1 LKNIF
6 FVAAFFVVAISLAAI
21 GYVVWDRSRIP
32 TEDELHNA
40 VAKGDLTLITRY
52 ASILLESE
60 KATDAQLLKIGEG
73 LQRVGLLE
81 DAIAAYSK
89 VSGADAKKRS
99 TARWAIGEIHLFQSR
114 LIESLKAFDESLTLD
129 DANDKARDRR
139 IYILHLTGQRW
150 KALPDVLWFTDRDN
164 WDFDRMRFVG
174 NHAKPVEEPGLLQ
187 DHLKK
192 TPSDPLTKLG
202 LARIAVREGRYQDAI
217 DLISKEILVPSPELV
232 EAHVQLGL
240 ALLATTPEELRVW
253 NSKLPKESDE
263 HPDVWWIRG
272 KFAMFNKDVTGAS
285 RCFGEAIR
293 LDPDHHAAIV
303 AMAQSLAMKGDSQ
316 DSQRFQERAEI
327 LERLLSQLDQVNPK
341 TSYFPPVEQMAI
353 MTHQLGR
360 LSEAWAWTRM
370 GLVLDSKSKSL
381 RAIYNEL
388 KEPFVKGGNRLPRYT
403 DVTHLVS
410 GDAYR
415 DLPLPNL
422 SVTENQSSGANP
434 LSSHF
439 APVST
444 GLIDRLS
451 VTESGIDFVYFC
463 SRPEPIV
470 GRRMHESTGGGVGV
484 IDYDRDGWPDL
495 FFSQGCEW
503 PQKMTN
509 EAYVDQLYRNQSGNV
524 QRSAIFTS
532 VGEKAGVK
540 ESGFGQGVAVGD
552 VNSDGFSDLYVANIG
567 LNQLW
572 VNQGDGTFRNGND
585 LLPEAVDAWTVS
597 VAMVDLNN
605 DGLLEMYDARYVEGE
620 DVYTKL
626 CNVQGQPRTCPPT
639 IFQPSRAR
647 WLRPNQN
654 GEFEEFTAEVR
665 TLDTKEGNALGV
677 VAFRMHQSPLMSI
690 FVANDQVAN
699 LLMIAKESSSTS
711 QSPIFSDEAMERGIA
726 LDYQGKAQACMGV
739 ATGDINDDGRLDFIV
754 TNFLGEHNAVYI
766 QNDLGGFDDVAGQ
779 WGLVEPSLPMLGF
792 GTQLLDVDN
801 DGDLDLLV
809 LNGHIDDMTHAN
821 RAFRMVPQF
830 FENNGNGRFVEKKS
844 VEHSF
849 FGTPA
854 LGRALATFD
863 WNRDG
868 RIEAVVTDLEKN
880 VRILTNQTTGS
891 ESVTI
896 ELVGTI
902 SQRDAFGTELRAVVG
917 GKESY
922 RQLVSGDGYMCSNQK
937 VIHFGLGDSDRLSTL
952 EIVWPSGE
960 KETYSG
966 ITPDSSWVA
975 IERVGIFKRESIG
988 GKGPEL

>member
-1 LKNIF
+1 M
-6 FVAAFFVVAISLAAI
+6 
-21 GYVVWDRSRIP
+21 P
-32 TEDELHNA
+32 TEDELRNA
-40 VAKGDLTLITRY
+40 VAKGDLALITRY
-52 ASILLESE
+52 ASILMESDA
-60 KATDAQLLKIGEG
+60 ATDAQLLKIGEG

-89 VSGADAKKRS
+89 VSDSDPKKRS
-99 TARWAIGEIHLFQSR
+99 TARWALGEIYLFQS
-114 LIESLKAFDESLTLD
+114 LLTESLKALDESLALD

-150 KALPDVLWFTDRDN
+150 KALPDILWFTDRDN
-164 WDFDRMRFVG
+164 WDFERMRFVG

-192 TPSDPLTKLG
+192 SPTEPLAKLG

-217 DLISKEILVPSPELV
+217 DLLSKEVLIPSPGVV

-240 ALLATTPEELRVW
+240 SLLATTPEELRVW
-253 NSKLPKESDE
+253 NSNLPKESDE

-272 KFAMFNKDVTGAS
+272 KFAMLNKDVTGAT
-285 RCFGEAIR
+285 RCFSEAIR

-353 MTHQLGR
+353 LTHQLGR

-403 DVTHLVS
+403 DVTYLVS
-410 GDAYR
+410 GEAYR
-415 DLPLPNL
+415 DLPLPDF
-422 SVTENQSSGANP
+422 SVNESKQSKSAPSAADPASG
-434 LSSHF
+434 
-439 APVST
+439 ST
-444 GLIDRLS
+444 VLLDRL
-451 VTESGIDFVYFC
+451 VETESGLDFEYFC

-495 FFSQGCEW
+495 FLSQGCEW
-503 PQKMTN
+503 PTQTTN
-509 EAYVDQLYRNQSGNV
+509 GTYVDQLCRNQSGNSLRKEAF
-524 QRSAIFTS
+524 RSI
-532 VGEKAGVK
+532 GENAGIK

-552 VNSDGFSDLYVANIG
+552 VNSDGFPDLYVANIG

-572 VNQGDGTFRNGND
+572 INQGDGTFRNGND
-585 LLPEAVDAWTVS
+585 LLPEANDAWTVS
-597 VAMVDLNN
+597 AAMVDLNN

-639 IFQPSRAR
+639 IFQPSKAR
-647 WLRPNQN
+647 WLRTNQN
-654 GEFEEFTAEVR
+654 GGFEDFSSEAR
-665 TLDTKEGNALGV
+665 TPDVKEGNALGV
-677 VAFRMHQSPLMSI
+677 VAFRMAQSSSMSI

-699 LLMIAKESSSTS
+699 LLMVAKGSSSID
-711 QSPIFSDEAMERGIA
+711 QSTIYSDEAMERGIA

-739 ATGDINDDGRLDFIV
+739 ATGDINEDGRLDFIV
-754 TNFLGEHNAVYI
+754 TNFLGEHNAVYL
-766 QNDLGGFDDVAGQ
+766 QNDLGGFDDVAGV

-792 GTQLLDVDN
+792 GTQLFDVDN

-809 LNGHIDDMTHAN
+809 LNGHIDDMTHAG
-821 RAFRMVPQF
+821 RDFRMRPQF
-830 FENNGNGRFVEKKS
+830 FENNGRGRFIEKKS
-844 VEHSF
+844 ENHPF
-849 FGTPA
+849 FAVPA
-854 LGRALATFD
+854 LGRALATLD

-868 RIEAVVTDLEKN
+868 RMDAVATDLEKG
-880 VRILTNQTTGS
+880 VRVLANEVSGAN
-891 ESVTI
+891 SVSI
-896 ELVGTI
+896 ELIGT
-902 SQRDAFGTELRAVVG
+902 SSVRDAFGAELHAKVG
-917 GKESY
+917 DRELY
-922 RQLVSGDGYMCSNQK
+922 RQLVSGDGYMCTNQK
-937 VIHFGLGDSDRLSTL
+937 IVQFGLGESDRLTSI
-952 EIVWPSGE
+952 EISWPSGI
-960 KETYSG
+960 KETYRD
-966 ITPDSSWVA
+966 ITPDANWVA
-975 IERVGIFKRESIG
+975 IERIGIFKR
-988 GKGPEL
+988 

>member
-1 LKNIF
+1 MKNALFVAVF
-6 FVAAFFVVAISLAAI
+6 FVLAI
-21 GYVVWDRSRIP
+21 GVSVFVYLRMEQSRMP
-32 TEDELHNA
+32 TEDELRNA
-40 VAKGDLTLITRY
+40 VAKGDLANITRY
-52 ASILLESE
+52 ASILMKSE

-81 DAIAAYSK
+81 DAMAAYSK
-89 VSGADAKKRS
+89 VSDLDPKKRS
-99 TARWAIGEIHLFQSR
+99 TARWAIGEIYFFQS
-114 LIESLKAFDESLTLD
+114 LLTESLKAFDESLALD
-129 DANDKARDRR
+129 DANDKVRDRR

-192 TPSDPLTKLG
+192 SPSDPMAKLG
-202 LARIAVREGRYQDAI
+202 LSRIAVREGRYQDAI
-217 DLISKEILVPSPELV
+217 QLLSKEILVSSPGLV

-240 ALLATTPEELRVW
+240 ALLATSPEELRGW
-253 NSKLPKESDE
+253 NANLPKESDE
-263 HPDVWWIRG
+263 HPDIWWIRG
-272 KFAMFNKDVTGAS
+272 KFAMFNKDVSGAS
-285 RCFGEAIR
+285 RCFSEAIR

-303 AMAQSLAMKGDSQ
+303 AMAQSLAMRGDAQ
-316 DSQRFQERAEI
+316 DSQRFQDRAEV

-353 MTHQLGR
+353 LTHQLGR

-370 GLVLDSKSKSL
+370 GLVLDSKSKTL

-403 DVTHLVS
+403 DVTYLVS
-410 GDAYR
+410 GEAYR
-415 DLPLPNL
+415 DLPLPDF
-422 SVTENQSSGANP
+422 SVNESKQSKSAPSAADSASG
-434 LSSHF
+434 
-439 APVST
+439 ST
-444 GLIDRLS
+444 VLLDRL
-451 VTESGIDFVYFC
+451 VETDSGIDFEYFC

-495 FFSQGCEW
+495 FLAQGCEW
-503 PQKMTN
+503 PKQMTN
-509 EAYVDQLYRNQSGNV
+509 ARYVDQLCRNQSGSA
-524 QRSAIFTS
+524 QRMAPFVS
-532 VGEKAGVK
+532 VRDKAGID

-552 VNSDGFSDLYVANIG
+552 VNNDGFPDLYVANIG

-572 VNQGDGTFRNGND
+572 INQGDGTFRSGND

-639 IFQPSRAR
+639 IFQPSKAR
-647 WLRPNQN
+647 WLRPNQV
-654 GEFEEFTAEVR
+654 GGFEDFSAEAR
-665 TLDTKEGNALGV
+665 TPDVKEGNALGV
-677 VAFRMHQSPLMSI
+677 VAFRMDQSPLMSL

-699 LLMIAKESSSTS
+699 LLMMAREPSSPS
-711 QSPIFSDEAMERGIA
+711 QSPVFSDEAMERGIA
-726 LDYQGKAQACMGV
+726 LDYQGRAQACMGV

-754 TNFLGEHNAVYI
+754 TNFLGEHNAVYV
-766 QNDLGGFDDVAGQ
+766 QNELGGFDDVAGV

-809 LNGHIDDMTHAN
+809 LNGHIDDMSHAG
-821 RAFRMVPQF
+821 RAFKMVPQF
-830 FENNGNGRFVEKKS
+830 FENNGRGRFVERKS
-844 VEHSF
+844 GEHPF
-849 FGTPA
+849 FSIPA

-868 RIEAVVTDLEKN
+868 STDAVGTDLEKGF
-880 VRILTNQTTGS
+880 RILTNQPNGS
-891 ESVTI
+891 KSVSI
-896 ELVGTI
+896 ELVGTD
-902 SQRDAFGTELRAVVG
+902 SQRDAIGTELRASVG
-917 GKESY
+917 GRQLY
-922 RQLVSGDGYMCSNQK
+922 RQLVSGDGYMCTSQK
-937 VIHFGLGDSDRLSTL
+937 IVHFGLGESDRLSSL
-952 EIVWPSGE
+952 EISWPSGL
-960 KETYSG
+960 KETHSN
-966 ITPDSSWVA
+966 IPPDSAWVA
-975 IERVGIFKRESIG
+975 IERVGIFPR
-988 GKGPEL
+988 